1 MKIRRIIG
9 LIINLSIKVSGEK
22 NMSKIINNAKKM
34 FLGVMNFSKSLILK
48 VKNLVRSDLADKL
61 AKRKVNLSVSL
72 SAKSLQCK

>member
-34 FLGVMNFSKSLILK
+34 FLGVVKLRKSLILK
-48 VKNLVRSDLADKL
+48 VKIFLRSALADKL
-61 AKRKVNLSVSL
+61 VKRKANLSASL
-72 SAKSLQCK
+72 SAKALQCK